1 MINKNAE
8 ASIIRACMFSE
19 LAVTKSIEKLTAD
32 YFRYITQ
39 RNMFEAISDLFND
52 NKSID
57 MLTIADRMTENG
69 KEVDMLHL
77 NDISDLVMLDTSIDS
92 HIDIVKK
99 NTLTIN
105 TKKITAEIGNKI
117 ARNED
122 IAEVINEEFEEFNDY
137 IALVKKMEDIP
148 FVLFS
153 SATYGD
159 GYDNVSQHGV
169 FVEQKNNQDPKDYRA
184 EKNIVEFIG
193 QSD

>member
-1 MINKNAE
+1 MLVLLLDDEEWNISKLDE
-8 ASIIRACMFSE
+8 A
-19 LAVTKSIEKLTAD
+19 LKLCN
-32 YFRYITQ
+32 F
-39 RNMFEAISDLFND
+39 
-52 NKSID
+52 
-57 MLTIADRMTENG
+57 
-69 KEVDMLHL
+69 EVDYASTLNIALTYLRESQYDAVVTDFHMERLDGKQFISMLKGIYG
-77 NDISDLVMLDTSIDS
+77 NCTTIEE
-92 HIDIVKK
+92 
-99 NTLTIN
+99 LTM
-105 TKKITAEIGNKI
+105 EII
-117 ARNED
+117 EDVDED